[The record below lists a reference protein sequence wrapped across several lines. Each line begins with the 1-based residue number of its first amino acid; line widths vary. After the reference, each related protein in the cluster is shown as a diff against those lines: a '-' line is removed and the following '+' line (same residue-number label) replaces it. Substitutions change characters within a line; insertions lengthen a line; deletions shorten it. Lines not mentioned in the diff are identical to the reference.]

1 MGYKTVE
8 LIHLMTHEFQ
18 QVEGDFESL
27 SERELKGVIPSGMGY
42 RQFIEQL
49 KQGHLLLLNDSPQAP
64 LLMKDNNALGSA
76 AWGLNSHVS
85 NNIEPTAQKAL
96 LARTQMSGGTSSGT
110 QSKSL
115 HPPLPMPTY
124 IPERPRP
131 DDSDEPPSLKYEYN
145 LDIACSHDTFHRNVG
160 CSFALA
166 KTKKEAMLGR
176 WNESKIEEGTR
187 YTLLTAFDE
196 PKKLVGQV
204 ASISMGISPNQP
216 VKMRTIGSSVA
227 LEGFIPVTPAVQLG
241 ERLGYPTEGF
251 YYHIH
256 DGKLI
261 QEYRILGDKK
271 WSFYAT
277 RSMHHRLDS
286 VRGYNIDQ
294 TAILVFW
301 KLKGKVVENQHL
313 IYLDRQITRDELD
326 SLNDEW
332 LDEHGVSLNVPELLT
347 ATKKAIQTR
356 NDFMATKEETQ
367 PLPHHIVQTD
377 PETGQR
383 ETWMSIAQKYALTP
397 KTLLTLN
404 PQYDADP
411 MSLAVGHS
419 LNVTHNTE
427 GPKAK
432 PSFFASPPAKP
443 EKVNQPSNAYYEF
456 TESYLADTHVKAI
469 NHEYLIEKDIPIV
482 NLKEVTPSKVFA
494 KSCQQPQG
502 CIDAGVIEEPIQN
515 FGPWSFFFGQ
525 AQAHPLVIPAI
536 QATQAQMAMGATASM
551 AGQPKTSAS
560 DSTAT
565 ELEKLAG
572 TLKDKLVEGYRWK
585 VDGISALFA
594 MQQSLL
600 GDGTQYSDKEL
611 RQLSTVQSRLRVH
624 ITEPNEGEYYPHV
637 KAYHVDDTRI
647 PVKYVAQGDNNQLS
661 VQLESEGPIIY
672 WTPADS
678 GDPSWQS
685 TPSQDDGFE
694 LEDIRVTPIHSDETT
709 VTITPMPEE
718 KDWRDAILVFPESS
732 GIAPLYVVYKESPR
746 DKPGIVTGHGED
758 INGIWLEKA
767 SEGLGSP
774 IPSQVADKLRGREF
788 SSFDAFRKA
797 FWIEVSKD
805 SVLMAQFNKTNQRK
819 INSGKAPISPINEHY
834 GEMLRYEIHH
844 HHEVSKG
851 GAVYHVDNLAIVTP
865 KNHKRIHFGN
875 N

>member
-1 MGYKTVE
+1 QQGRTLGYKTVE

-27 SERELKGVIPSGMGY
+27 SERELKDVIPSGMGY

-64 LLMKDNNALGSA
+64 LLMKDNSALGSA
-76 AWGLNSHVS
+76 AWGLNNHVS
-85 NNIEPTAQKAL
+85 NNIEPAAQKAL

-145 LDIACSHDTFHRNVG
+145 IDIACSHDAFHRNVG

-166 KTKKEAMLGR
+166 KTKEEAMLGR

-204 ASISMGISPNQP
+204 ASISMGISPSQP
-216 VKMRTIGSSVA
+216 VKMRTIGSGVA

-256 DGKLI
+256 DSKLI

-277 RSMHHRLDS
+277 RSMHNHLDS
-286 VRGYNIDQ
+286 ERGYNIDQ

-332 LDEHGVSLNVPELLT
+332 LGEHGVSLDIPELLT
-347 ATKKAIQTR
+347 APKKAIQTR
-356 NDFMATKEETQ
+356 NDFMATKEDTQ

-377 PETGQR
+377 PETGLR
-383 ETWMSIAQKYALTP
+383 ETWVSIAQKYALTP

-419 LNVTHNTE
+419 LNVTQNTE

-469 NHEYLIEKDIPIV
+469 NHEHLIEKDIPIV

-502 CIDAGVIEEPIQN
+502 CIDVGTQEESIQN

-525 AQAHPLVIPAI
+525 AQAHPLAIPAI

-551 AGQPKTSAS
+551 AGQPKTNAS

-572 TLKDKLVEGYRWK
+572 TLKDKLVESCRWK

-624 ITEPNEGEYYPHV
+624 ITEPNEGKYYPNV

-661 VQLESEGPIIY
+661 VQLENEGPIIY

-678 GDPSWQS
+678 GDSSWQS

-709 VTITPMPEE
+709 VTVTPMPEE
-718 KDWRDAILVFPESS
+718 KNWRDAILVFPESS
-732 GIAPLYVVYKESPR
+732 DIAPLYVVYN
-746 DKPGIVTGHGED
+746 KPNSEIKYIPAPKGLPPLPAFPDAI
-758 INGIWLEKA
+758 KA
-767 SEGLGSP
+767 KKKTSVQGGG
-774 IPSQVADKLRGREF
+774 KLRERWKDKKSRIYEWDSQHG
-788 SSFDAFRKA
+788 KV
-797 FWIEVSKD
+797 EVYSK
-805 SVLMAQFNKTNQRK
+805 
-819 INSGKAPISPINEHY
+819 SGKHL
-834 GEMLRYEIHH
+834 GEFDHITGEQTKEADPSRKVE
-844 HHEVSKG
+844 K
-851 GAVYHVDNLAIVTP
+851 
-865 KNHKRIHFGN
+865 
-875 N
+875 